1 MNKLDVIIPHLNYPN
16 VNECLE
22 SLRRN
27 TPEGVINK
35 VILVDQS
42 EEYKDYGSLVDIHVR
57 QKNIGYAKACNTGI
71 RLTNTEFVM
80 CCNDDVKFVNKRWWK
95 GIMEGF
101 EQDDKIAVLN
111 PSTYRDPDPTGTAV
125 TTRGYEKYEY
135 EDMPDE
141 VYDRL
146 LVDYFHTTGFCMF
159 CPIFKRDLFNK
170 VLGVIPDK
178 AWFNEIF
185 KIGGGED
192 YAIQWHVGKSG
203 LKAYSTGRSWVFH
216 WWYKTKHPLTGNEGA
231 KYDSMWLENYAKWE
245 NGKIID
251 GPDCMGTSGRDDVP
265 MNLIRE

>member
-1 MNKLDVIIPHLNYPN
+1 MNQLDVIIPHLNYPL

-27 TPEGVINK
+27 TPHGIISK

-42 EEYKDYGSLVDIHVR
+42 DEYKDYGNLVDIHVR
-57 QKNIGYAKACNTGI
+57 EKNIGYAKACNTGI
-71 RLTNTEFVM
+71 RLTNSPYVC
-80 CCNDDVKFVNKRWWK
+80 CCNDDVKFVNKRWWE

-101 EQDDKIAVLN
+101 ESDDKICVLN
-111 PSTYRDPDPTGTAV
+111 PSTYRDPDPTGAA
-125 TTRGYEKYEY
+125 TTTPGMKKYEM
-135 EDMPDE
+135 EDVPDE
-141 VYDRL
+141 VYDKL

-159 CPIFKRDLFNK
+159 CPIFKRDLFNTVK
-170 VLGVIPDK
+170 GVIPDK

-231 KYDSMWLENYAKWE
+231 KYDENWLKYYSKYED
-245 NGKIID
+245 GKVID
-251 GPDCMGTSGRDDVP
+251 TPDCMGTSGRDDVP
-265 MNLIRE
+265 ILTIR